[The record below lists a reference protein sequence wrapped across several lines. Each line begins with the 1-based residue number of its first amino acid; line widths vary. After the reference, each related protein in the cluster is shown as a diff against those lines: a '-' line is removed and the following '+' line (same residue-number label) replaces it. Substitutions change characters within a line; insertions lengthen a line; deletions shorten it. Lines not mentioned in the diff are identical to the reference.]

1 MKIWLLPR
9 GPLGAIPP
17 SHPRVTNLDG
27 SPAQA
32 ELHLV
37 PGRGAY
43 GIVKHEAGVLQ
54 QIEGLARLP
63 HHPQVEDAVQDAGLH
78 TTDAGG
84 TVLAEGA
91 DERDPALLELR
102 PAHRCQFGGSGFELL
117 PDHVCSLLS
126 CLVPN
131 EKGNGNDSASCL
143 FARNASS
150 RGSFPVPGCKCQL
163 TSAFFLSGTALR
175 KSVR

>member
-1 MKIWLLPR
+1 MKVWLLPL

-17 SHPRVTNLDG
+17 AHLRVPNLAG

-37 PGRGAY
+37 PSRGAN
-43 GIVKHEAGVLQ
+43 GVVKHEARVLQ
-54 QIEGLARLP
+54 QIECLTRLP

-78 TTDAGG
+78 TTNAGG
-84 TVLAEGA
+84 TILANGA

-102 PAHRCQFGGSGFELL
+102 PAHRGHRGRSGFELL

-126 CLVPN
+126 
-131 EKGNGNDSASCL
+131 G
-143 FARNASS
+143 
-150 RGSFPVPGCKCQL
+150 L
-163 TSAFFLSGTALR
+163 TPYDE
-175 KSVR
+175 